1 MCAIIIWYI
10 SAKLSRLIIMR
21 KILPLKSRF
30 CKPFFGFVFCALLS
44 IFANIS
50 GSLLP
55 FVNHAAYATPTAPAA
70 PATPTTPAAPEEPS
84 NTPSDKTS
92 DTNNSGQNTAE
103 TNGADQNT
111 SGTDTCYDQ
120 VGAVGWLVCPTT
132 GVLGKAIDSIY
143 EQIEK
148 ILVVDPITT
157 DGTSPIFKVW
167 EIMRDITNVVFV
179 VVILMIV
186 YSYITGLG
194 LSNYNIKKALPK
206 LIVAAILVNLS
217 YIICAIAV
225 DISNIS
231 GASLKGLFTSIEES
245 AISGGGLGDA
255 AKLTWTQLT
264 GVLIG
269 GGAIA
274 GVAIGV
280 AGGLGALLWPL
291 VVALLGG
298 VLSVLVGLITIG
310 MRQALISVLIMIAPL
325 AFVAY
330 MLPNTESWF
339 KKWKDIFV
347 SMLIFYPMFSLLFG
361 ASQLAGWAIIASSL
375 SGNNLFGVV
384 LGMAVQVFPLFLSV
398 SLLKMSGT
406 VLGKVSSK
414 LDNLTSKPRAGIKD
428 YGRARGELA
437 KNRYISESMRPSAGL
452 RRYLD
457 GRQRRHEI
465 DLENVTKTR
474 KSLAEIKAQRAIA
487 GGQYKPEDGQTQSDI
502 KANRSTRSAKAAMN
516 ASLAAQY
523 IQKDTSH
530 LLDQY
535 GDYYKGEKD
544 QNLAKNA
551 GQNYLEFTRAVLA
564 EENDAYSDQDWL
576 MSQYDGFRK
585 AYDPAAN
592 VKNDAR
598 ARKAA
603 YNYNH
608 YIVGA
613 AGALGKAGEHT
624 VLGEVISKS
633 SANEAKRKAYTHYVF
648 AKYGYNKGAARNM
661 IVGYYINDDGFAVN
675 KDGSDFYH
683 TYTDEHGVEQKIKE
697 RSPGEFLKYHPEWLK
712 PIAYDK
718 FDSHGNVYYDAT
730 DQRGNFIGRIYK
742 NDGASMKE
750 IISNW
755 DMPIND
761 PINGLYGILSG
772 VYEGDYSKYGL
783 KNVGL
788 AQFSTTLNRATLSAG
803 FKEKAT
809 FAGPMYATSIG
820 QRYIKDM
827 VHLNIARLDNLTK
840 TAKPSGFN
848 TQDAAELNQL
858 KMLMDPANWD
868 WMLFDEESLKSFKN
882 VNGKPMKGTRYVTD
896 ADGSVHVESIPPE
909 QATFEDLKNT
919 VIKKYLLPAAPKFAS
934 MMSRMTNGIIDNQKP
949 GAMENW
955 AGLYESIQKW
965 NDEKWQQKYPVLKD
979 PLAKQANDTISLAR
993 EIRRKI
999 SPDDRRF
1006 NTPSPE
1012 LRERMVNSQNKANSG
1027 VDGSNV
1033 LNINKTGAI
1042 QKFKS
1047 SDHYELTEED
1057 KRVDRDFEREER
1069 NAAWNVNNSPDDE
1082 RSDSVIA
1089 KDLYDSADHLVKID
1103 LIAAENASSNEFFF
1117 DAVRSYLDNA
1127 IMDDPRFNDVIEQYE
1142 EYIIFNGQDA
1152 TLTVEDHASAL
1163 KDLIISFIHE

>member
-1 MCAIIIWYI
+1 M
-10 SAKLSRLIIMR
+10 SK
-21 KILPLKSRF
+21 KLPLKNRL
-30 CKPFFGFVFCALLS
+30 CRPFYGLVFGAILS
-44 IFANIS
+44 VLANFS
-50 GSLLP
+50 FSLLP
-55 FVNHAAYATPTAPAA
+55 QTSTPVYAEPAAPTAPADPA
-70 PATPTTPAAPEEPS
+70 RPATTTTETTTNTTTNTTENNTENTGENSEEE
-84 NTPSDKTS
+84 N
-92 DTNNSGQNTAE
+92 
-103 TNGADQNT
+103 
-111 SGTDTCYDQ
+111 TDTCYDQ
-120 VGAVGWLVCPTT
+120 VGAIGWLVCPTT
-132 GVLGKAIDSIY
+132 GVLGKAIDAIY

-148 ILVVDPITT
+148 LLVVEPVTT

-179 VVILMIV
+179 IVLLLIV
-186 YSYITGLG
+186 YSYITGFG

-206 LIVAAILVNLS
+206 LVIAAVLVNLS
-217 YIICAIAV
+217 YLICAVAV
-225 DISNIS
+225 DVSNIS

-245 AISGGGLGDA
+245 AIAAGGLGDA
-255 AKLTWTQLT
+255 AKITWTQLT

-291 VVALLGG
+291 IVALLGG
-298 VLSVLVGLITIG
+298 ILSVLVGLITIG

-361 ASQLAGWAIIASSL
+361 AAQLAGWAIIASSL
-375 SGNNLFGVV
+375 SSSNMFGVV

-414 LDNLTSKPRAGIKD
+414 LDALTSKPRAGLKD

-452 RRYLD
+452 RRYMD
-457 GRQRRHEI
+457 GRQRRREI
-465 DLENVTKTR
+465 DLENVTKHR
-474 KSLAEIKAQRAIA
+474 KSIAEVRAQKMIM
-487 GGQYKPEDGQTQSDI
+487 GGNYKPEEGTDQSDI

-516 ASLAAQY
+516 AALEAQY
-523 IQKDTSH
+523 VQRDTAH
-530 LLDQY
+530 MLDQY
-535 GDYYKGEKD
+535 SDYYKGQKD
-544 QNLAKNA
+544 QELGKTA
-551 GQNYLEFTRAVLA
+551 GHNYLEFTRTLLA
-564 EENDAYSDQDWL
+564 EENDAYADQDWL
-576 MSQYDGFRK
+576 MGQYDGFRK

-592 VKNDAR
+592 VKSDVK

-648 AKYGYNKGAARNM
+648 AKYGYNKGDARNM
-661 IVGYYINDDGFAVN
+661 ITGYYVDDDGFAVN
-675 KDGSDFYH
+675 KDGSTFYH
-683 TYTDEHGVEQKIKE
+683 TYTDSNGVQHKVSE

-718 FDSHGNVYYDAT
+718 MDSKGNVYFDAT
-730 DQRGNFIGRIYK
+730 DQKGQFIGRIYK
-742 NDGASMKE
+742 NDGAAMKE
-750 IISNW
+750 IFSEW

-772 VYEGDYSKYGL
+772 VYEGDYAKYGL

-788 AQFSTTLNRATLSAG
+788 AQFSTTLNRATLKAN
-803 FKEKAT
+803 FKEKAA
-809 FAGPMYATSIG
+809 FAGPMYATSVG

-858 KMLMDPANWD
+858 KMLMDPENWD
-868 WMLFDEESLKSFKN
+868 WMLFDEASLKSFKN
-882 VNGKPMKGTRYVTD
+882 VNGKPMKGTRYITNPDGTVTTE
-896 ADGSVHVESIPPE
+896 SVPPE
-909 QATFEDLKNT
+909 QATFDELKNT

-949 GAMENW
+949 GAQENW
-955 AGLYESIQKW
+955 AGLYHSMQKW
-965 NDEKWQQKYPVLKD
+965 TDEKWQKKYPVLKD
-979 PLAKQANDTISLAR
+979 PLAKQANDTIALAR
-993 EIRRKI
+993 EIRSQI
-999 SPDDRRF
+999 SPNSDNKKF
-1006 NTPSPE
+1006 NKPSPE
-1012 LRERMVNSQNKANSG
+1012 LRKRMTDSEQKANSG
-1027 VDGSNV
+1027 VDGSNKPE
-1033 LNINKTGAI
+1033 INKTGNRR
-1042 QKFKS
+1042 QKFER

-1057 KRVDRDFEREER
+1057 KRADREYELEQQQNGMPTYDDDITSKDIEDTSSHIIKVDSM
-1069 NAAWNVNNSPDDE
+1069 V
-1082 RSDSVIA
+1082 
-1089 KDLYDSADHLVKID
+1089 
-1103 LIAAENASSNEFFF
+1103 AESNGIPEFFF
-1117 DAVRSYLDNA
+1117 DAVRSYLDDA
-1127 IMDDPRFNDVIEQYE
+1127 VMDDPRFATVIEQYE
-1142 EYIIFNGQDA
+1142 EYITLNGQDA
-1152 TLTVEDHASAL
+1152 TLTVEDHAREL
-1163 KDLIISFIHE
+1163 KDLITCYTYED